1 MKTVFL
7 ASTTLVDV
15 LVVHEREAISLESI
29 LPTGLEVT
37 ERTGQG
43 SLMKQEVRMNEW
55 HFHQYNTIK
64 VKGNMLKER
73 KPHEGERKGKVS
85 V

>member
-1 MKTVFL
+1 M
-7 ASTTLVDV
+7 
-15 LVVHEREAISLESI
+15 VHEREAISLESI

-55 HFHQYNTIK
+55 HFHQYNAIK